1 MLKVFKGKKKLVFLH
16 KTIKTMILDI
26 YHYILLSSK
35 TIYIK
40 ILSNIIDYKTEW
52 KINVC
57 GIQC

>member
-1 MLKVFKGKKKLVFLH
+1 MDTGKKMLKVFKGKKKLVFLH

-40 ILSNIIDYKTEW
+40 ILSNIIDYKTE
-52 KINVC
+52 
-57 GIQC
+57 